1 MSRGLPLEFPI
12 AAAGASAALALVC
25 WGPAAALELP
35 QASAVPGGVVLVPLA
50 GEADV
55 APVVTFEGDRAMVLR
70 EGDRWLAVVGVPLL
84 RPPGAA
90 ELVVHRASGAPER
103 LFFQVQPRAYAIQR
117 LRVAPKHVD
126 LSPGDLTRVN
136 REREVLG
143 VLLSSY
149 SSEPPATLRLQQP
162 VPGPR
167 SSSFGLRRFFNDQP
181 RNPHSGM
188 DIAAAAGTPVA
199 APADGRV
206 IDTGEYFF
214 NGNTILLDHGQGLLT
229 MYCHLSEVRVHAGQS
244 VRSGEIIGA
253 VGATGRV
260 TGPHLHWGVTLNG
273 TMVDPALFLA
283 PVAPAGPAP

>member
-1 MSRGLPLEFPI
+1 MIRALPAGQPI
-12 AAAGASAALALVC
+12 AATAIAVAFVVVC
-25 WGPAAALELP
+25 GPAAARELP
-35 QASAVPGGVVLVPLA
+35 RASAVPGGVVLVPLA
-50 GEADV
+50 GEADA

-103 LFFQVQPRAYAIQR
+103 LFFQVQPRAYAVQR

-126 LSPGDLTRVN
+126 LSPGDLVRVN

-143 VLLSSY
+143 VLLSNY
-149 SSEPPATLRLQQP
+149 SPEPPATLRLQQP

-167 SSSFGLRRFFNDQP
+167 SSSFGLRRFFNGQP

-199 APADGRV
+199 APADARV
-206 IDTGEYFF
+206 LDTGEYFF

-229 MYCHLSEVRVHAGQS
+229 MYCHLSKVRVHAGQS
-244 VRSGEIIGA
+244 VRGGEIIGA

-283 PVAPAGPAP
+283 PVDPPGPAP